1 MWGREALVCVLC
13 LKSRFE
19 GVLWAKNPLE
29 GTFLH
34 KQTKG
39 SAEVTE
45 WKGDSGQT
53 SWILSPAICQ
63 ALKIAA
69 GIKHVRR
76 GQAACA
82 PEATGLESS
91 ALRHQGLKPLV
102 HSELSLEFYV
112 RSLNRSHKIYCKSVA
127 PFGKQ
132 EGDPISGA
140 CKQYFGGSEAETDAA
155 LHPLGYAPSLLCTHL
170 LPVSFFAFYM
180 LYL

>member
-19 GVLWAKNPLE
+19 TVLWAKNPLE

-39 SAEVTE
+39 SVEVTE

-53 SWILSPAICQ
+53 LWILLPAICQ

-82 PEATGLESS
+82 PKATGLESS
-91 ALRHQGLKPLV
+91 ALRHQGLKPPF
-102 HSELSLEFYV
+102 HSELSLKFYV
-112 RSLNRSHKIYCKSVA
+112 RSLNRSHQIYWKSVA

-140 CKQYFGGSEAETDAA
+140 CSNILVDQKLRQMQHCIPLDMH
-155 LHPLGYAPSLLCTHL
+155 HPFFAHILS
-170 LPVSFFAFYM
+170 VSFFACFYM